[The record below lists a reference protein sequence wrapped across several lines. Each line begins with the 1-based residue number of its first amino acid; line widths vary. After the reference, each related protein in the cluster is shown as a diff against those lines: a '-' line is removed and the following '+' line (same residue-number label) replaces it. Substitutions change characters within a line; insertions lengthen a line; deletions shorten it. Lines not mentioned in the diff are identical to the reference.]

1 MAYDVVPALD
11 ALKALGINVK
21 DWLVKAAKS
30 KTVWFS
36 TALTIVGSIELY
48 MPFLKTLIGEH
59 TYGGILATVGIVTAL
74 LRFATTGAIADK

>member
-59 TYGGILATVGIVTAL
+59 TYGGILAAVGIVTAL
-74 LRFATTGAIADK
+74 LRFATTGAITDK